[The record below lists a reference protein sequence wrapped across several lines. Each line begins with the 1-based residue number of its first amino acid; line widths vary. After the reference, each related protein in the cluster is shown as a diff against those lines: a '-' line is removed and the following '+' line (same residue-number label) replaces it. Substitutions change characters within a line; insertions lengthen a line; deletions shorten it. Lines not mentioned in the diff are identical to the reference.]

1 MRECAI
7 PLKKRRWPGAAKLM
21 GFMERYIRIVDT
33 FNRRVGR
40 FAMYLIFALMG
51 VFSGRH

>member
-1 MRECAI
+1 VRHSVEEKA
-7 PLKKRRWPGAAKLM
+7 LAGSGKLM

-51 VFSGRH
+51 VCSGRR

>member
-1 MRECAI
+1 VRQRSSEEMV
-7 PLKKRRWPGAAKLM
+7 PGSRGMM
-21 GFMERYIRIVDT
+21 GFMERYIRIVDP

-51 VFSGRH
+51 VLCGLH